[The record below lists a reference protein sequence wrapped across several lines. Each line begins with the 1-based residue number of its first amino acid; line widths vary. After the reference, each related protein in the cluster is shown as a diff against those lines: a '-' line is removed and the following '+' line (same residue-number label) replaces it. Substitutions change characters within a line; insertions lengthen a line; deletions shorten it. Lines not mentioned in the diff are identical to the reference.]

1 LAARRQGTVVIVGFL
16 KPAVIDPMYIL
27 NNDLRI
33 IGCEPFLRYN
43 TQAMQLLEYKKV
55 NLKPLVSA
63 IMPLKD
69 VKQAFDSLY
78 TGQNSLVMLKP

>member
-1 LAARRQGTVVIVGFL
+1 
-16 KPAVIDPMYIL
+16 
-27 NNDLRI
+27 
-33 IGCEPFLRYN
+33 
-43 TQAMQLLEYKKV
+43 LEYKKV